1 MGWYIQKSQRVNGV
15 SKWDA
20 YGQYLNYHEGWGG
33 YRNRSYDAKPWLK
46 NVSQKVQSR
55 ASLFGA
61 QYRSCQQEAVAR
73 RLVLVEPSAH
83 AAGPNLFRLR
93 RGQRTTSA
101 KPPRSD
107 RHARTANLRHGTA
120 GASCPGSP
128 QRQWTGGSSNRRL
141 AT

>member
-1 MGWYIQKSQRVNGV
+1 DYKREAGGWGASRDDFADALDFMGWYIQKSQRVNGV

-61 QYRSCQQEAVAR
+61 QYRSCQQE
-73 RLVLVEPSAH
+73 LS
-83 AAGPNLFRLR
+83 
-93 RGQRTTSA
+93 RG
-101 KPPRSD
+101 
-107 RHARTANLRHGTA
+107 G
-120 GASCPGSP
+120 
-128 QRQWTGGSSNRRL
+128 WFW
-141 AT
+141 